1 MFIAGVISLVISSVV
16 VMSDLEIVTL
26 PEWWRDFSV
35 SFFRVALFVAV
46 VAILHM
52 WKNLEKSK

>member
-46 VAILHM
+46 VAIFHM